1 MVKRKAKPRTGTIHL
16 GVSQRPLRQQAQIVQ
31 VEDSLEVRLA
41 DLGLMRS
48 KVAVRHGRWK
58 RPKGGDLQLIW
69 YSIAGS

>member
-31 VEDSLEVRLA
+31 VEDSLEVRIA
-41 DLGLMRS
+41 DLALTALGTRMRS

-58 RPKGGDLQLIW
+58 RPKGGIFR
-69 YSIAGS
+69 